1 MKYKR
6 KLYIELANLVQTR
19 RALLSNRDYAGKYAK
34 AANQLVAKFLAQ
46 DSGFYDTKIDLGLSH
61 GDRLVFYTS
70 FLHIDDKKRTE
81 HTVTVTP
88 SLQYG
93 FHMRIGGRNYRDVKS
108 YIVRVFEES
117 LNATIDWD
125 DGMLI

>member
-6 KLYIELANLVQTR
+6 KLYVELANLVHTR
-19 RALLSNRDYAGKYAK
+19 RALVSNRDYAGKYAK
-34 AANQLVAKFLAQ
+34 AVNQLVAKFLAQ
-46 DSGFYDTKIDLGLSH
+46 DSGIYDTKIDLGLSH
-61 GDRLVFYTS
+61 ADRLVFYTS
-70 FLHIDDKKRTE
+70 FLHIDDNKHTE

-88 SLQYG
+88 SLQSG
-93 FHMRIGGRNYRDVKS
+93 FHLRIGGRNYRDVKS
-108 YIVRVFEES
+108 YIARVFQES